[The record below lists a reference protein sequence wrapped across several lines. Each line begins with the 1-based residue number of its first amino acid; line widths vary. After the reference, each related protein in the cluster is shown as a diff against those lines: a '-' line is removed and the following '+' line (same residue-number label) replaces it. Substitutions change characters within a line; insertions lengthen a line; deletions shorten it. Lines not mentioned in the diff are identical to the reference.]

1 MLLHSFDGPIAI
13 MSLSGTTF
21 RWLDILEAEFD
32 RTFVELDQILVNP
45 DTELEYV
52 VGPARERMARL
63 CAIFAQLTD
72 KTQTIFQT
80 NAKLEAQLCNVRR
93 DLIEAQ
99 AQKSVIE
106 QEHRKLLFE
115 YHKSQVQK
123 ARGRGEGGPEVI
135 EAESLLHRLTNGKVS
150 LSAVSLDEARLGAE
164 VNQLRKENVQLREW
178 LVDLQSDLFGANLA
192 TKYLDKELAGR
203 IQQIQ
208 LLSRDPKGKENMK
221 LWDHLESEI
230 NLQRHKTI
238 IQACRSRAK
247 TKSRKQEP
255 AQIVEEEYTTS
266 SPAVLNGHSNED
278 ASNAAGVLRHVEIYK
293 EPGKGLGLVITGGFE
308 HGVPVLISDIK
319 DGQLAAASGKFFIG
333 DAILS
338 VNGVDLRRAKHTEAV
353 QILSQLEGNVHF
365 ELLYLQPESDEESVG
380 SFSFPVEKSASS
392 DSLRPLDRSVSQQGS
407 EAEAGSCLSNRRRSR
422 FPGYAVS
429 VGSLLDQ
436 ARPSS

>member
-1 MLLHSFDGPIAI
+1 

-32 RTFVELDQILVNP
+32 RTFVEVDQILIIP

-52 VGPARERMARL
+52 VGPVRERMAKL

-115 YHKSQVQK
+115 YHRSQVEN
-123 ARGRGEGGPEVI
+123 ARERGQGGPEET
-135 EAESLLHRLTNGKVS
+135 EAESILHRLTNGKGS

-208 LLSRDPKGKENMK
+208 LLSRDPKGKENLK

-247 TKSRKQEP
+247 TKPRLKQESQ
-255 AQIVEEEYTTS
+255 QIVDEEYTTETS
-266 SPAVLNGHSNED
+266 SAAVNGHSPQD
-278 ASNAAGVLRHVEIYK
+278 ASAASGVLRQVEIYK

-308 HGVPVLISDIK
+308 HGVPVLISDVK
-319 DGQLAAASGKFFIG
+319 EGQLAAVSGKFFVG

-338 VNGVDLRRAKHTEAV
+338 VNGVDLRRAKHSEAV
-353 QILSQLEGNVHF
+353 QILSQLEGNIHF
-365 ELLYLQPESDEESVG
+365 ELLYLQPESDEDSVG
-380 SFSFPVEKSASS
+380 SFSFPVEKNGSS
-392 DSLRPLDRSVSQQGS
+392 DSLRPLNRSVSQNS
-407 EAEAGSCLSNRRRSR
+407 EAEAGSCLSIRRRSR
-422 FPGYAVS
+422 FPGYAVNIAS
-429 VGSLLDQ
+429 QPNQLDQ
-436 ARPSS
+436 VETSP